1 MASQWKDDRPMAP
14 HLQVWKWHPAM
25 LSSILHRVSA
35 IISYAFLLKIAVA
48 LILLKTTGKIP
59 LEGLV
64 FSPLGYIGFF
74 VGFFA
79 FFFLALAQLR
89 HLIWD
94 QGKYL
99 EPGPNNMMSWLMIIL
114 AIILAALTTFLAFG
128 G

>member
-1 MASQWKDDRPMAP
+1 MASQWKDERPMAP

-25 LSSILHRVSA
+25 LSSILHRISA
-35 IISYAFLLKIAVA
+35 VISYAFLLKIAAA
-48 LILLKTTGKIP
+48 LVIFKSTGKIP
-59 LEGLV
+59 LENLV

-79 FFFLALAQLR
+79 LFFMALAQLR

-99 EPGPNNMMSWLMIIL
+99 EPKANNTMSWIMILLAVIL
-114 AIILAALTTFLAFG
+114 SVVTTYCVMG
-128 G
+128 K